1 MLKKKIRP
9 KYALPKG
16 EGVVLG
22 ELPSFPIEKVI
33 PGPALLAWIFITK
46 YVDHSPLNRQIEQL
60 KRLGIEIPS
69 STISDWVFQG
79 SDLIA
84 PLFEVL
90 KNKLLEINY
99 LQADESPIK
108 VLDQNKESKIHLGY
122 YYRVRHSDSNLYL
135 NSIIHNNWKLQMQ
148 TNKMCYPSLGLE

>member
-1 MLKKKIRP
+1 M
-9 KYALPKG
+9 
-16 EGVVLG
+16 
-22 ELPSFPIEKVI
+22 
-33 PGPALLAWIFITK
+33 
-46 YVDHSPLNRQIEQL
+46 
-60 KRLGIEIPS
+60 IEIPS

-108 VLDQNKESKIHLGY
+108 VLDQNKESKMLI
-122 YYRVRHSDSNLYL
+122 
-135 NSIIHNNWKLQMQ
+135 
-148 TNKMCYPSLGLE
+148 